1 MKLPLLLQLLPLL
14 SRPDMTALPP
24 IVCCIVLPLHF
35 LNRAWTTWLLQ
46 LGRCPVDLPPQ
57 PPRTFVC
64 LEILI
69 RCRSIL
75 YSQTFVLQRRGPSP
89 ATNSSPTLKLFF
101 RENVKISQNVL
112 SPEEQFAGRSGVK
125 CGYCYRI
132 THHFPKENN
141 LPGRHPSPNLR
152 FAAGRFSPH
161 IVKMLALVPVT
172 DSLTGTL

>member
-35 LNRAWTTWLLQ
+35 LNRAWTAWLLQ

-101 RENVKISQNVL
+101 QGKCLKFLKIFVSQRVICRKIRRQVRLLL
-112 SPEEQFAGRSGVK
+112 SNHAP
-125 CGYCYRI
+125 
-132 THHFPKENN
+132 FPKGKQS
-141 LPGRHPSPNLR
+141 PRTPSQPKLTFR
-152 FAAGRFSPH
+152 GW
-161 IVKMLALVPVT
+161 AL
-172 DSLTGTL
+172 